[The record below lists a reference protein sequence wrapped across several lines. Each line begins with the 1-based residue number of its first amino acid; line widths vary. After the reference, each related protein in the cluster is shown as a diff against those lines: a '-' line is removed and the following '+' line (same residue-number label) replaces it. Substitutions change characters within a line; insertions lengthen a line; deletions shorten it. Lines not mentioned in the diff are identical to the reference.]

1 MPGVTFARTPPEPYP
16 RPAETVAFRHVMAG
30 SGRNTALP
38 VHSHD
43 DEADGDARGSGSAR
57 EHSDHDGAQPD
68 HHPGGNDGRGAA
80 PCTGSEPPA
89 SGAHQ
94 KRPGGLDNTAAVN
107 PSASLRLPMTQNST
121 MPTMS
126 ASAAS
131 ALFRRIG
138 HHVVIQWHDVGFVA
152 SGE

>member
-16 RPAETVAFRHVMAG
+16 RRADMVAFRQVTAG

-80 PCTGSEPPA
+80 PCTGSEPPD

-94 KRPGGLDNTAAVN
+94 KRPGGLGNTGRGQSFGVT
-107 PSASLRLPMTQNST
+107 ASSGGAEEHDAN
-121 MPTMS
+121 
-126 ASAAS
+126 
-131 ALFRRIG
+131 
-138 HHVVIQWHDVGFVA
+138 DVGERSQRAISSYRSSRRHPVA
-152 SGE
+152 